1 MTVSAVFSFYSKF
14 ILGMG
19 AVFEIPTLVFLLSR
33 LGLVTPSFLWSKF
46 KYAVLLIFI
55 LAAII
60 TPTPDIVTQS
70 LLAFPMIGLYIL
82 SIGISAI
89 FGRKRDIPEENDD
102 GSLSRRD

>member
-1 MTVSAVFSFYSKF
+1 MISRDGVAV
-14 ILGMG
+14 
-19 AVFEIPTLVFLLSR
+19 A
-33 LGLVTPSFLWSKF
+33 
-46 KYAVLLIFI
+46 I

-89 FGRKRDIPEENDD
+89 FGRKREIPEESADE
-102 GSLSRRD
+102 SLTQTD